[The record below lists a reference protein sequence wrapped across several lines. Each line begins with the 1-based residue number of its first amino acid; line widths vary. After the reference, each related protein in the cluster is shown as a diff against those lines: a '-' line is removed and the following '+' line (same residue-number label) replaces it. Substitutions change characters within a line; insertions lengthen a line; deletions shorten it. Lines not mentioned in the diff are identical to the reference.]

1 MIERITLLVVKLLLK
16 IRYRIEIT
24 GLENIKEDEKV
35 LFLPNHPAYVDPIIV
50 MTSIFERFR
59 PRPLSDE
66 SRVEKPIIKTF
77 MKRLNPVLVPDLA
90 REGRN
95 VHKATLE
102 AMDQI
107 IAALRSGDNVIFYPS
122 GRFYRENKENLRGNS
137 GAHQILNSV
146 PDATVVLVKTNGLW
160 GSSFSWATGKNPE
173 LFRYLP
179 LYLFSIICGLLFF
192 VPKRKVSVE
201 FVVPNDIPYGQ
212 DKMTLNR
219 YLSDFYNQKPEENG
233 FLPYFPWGGTISC
246 VEKKTEQTKE
256 NLDYIAQS
264 TKDLIDDKLKDL
276 TGMSSI
282 KNEDQLSKDLGL
294 DSLSLV
300 ELQTWIEGEFG
311 ITIENQDSI
320 QTVAHC
326 YLAASGQ
333 LLGEVTEQL
342 TPPSNSWLNAAD
354 KTVLSVGSEN
364 NIAHLF
370 LANALKNHNYPL
382 LTDQLSGEKKYKD
395 IVLGVFVL
403 KKIIEKIDDEYI
415 GIMLPASVSA
425 TVLYLATLF
434 AGKVPV
440 MINWTVGKGNMKS
453 CLETVGVKH
462 IFTASALIEKIKYQ
476 GFDYSDISANWIM
489 LDKEAAQ
496 ISIKDKLIAL
506 IKSKLSWKELR
517 QAKISEIAAVLFT
530 SGSEA
535 KPKAVPL
542 CHENIIANMFDYS
555 KLFNF
560 RKSDSMLGML
570 PPFHSFGL
578 SSGVALPLVMGMK
591 VVYHSN
597 PTEGSVLSKII
608 EIFKPTMLVGTPTF
622 LQGILNANGDHESLR
637 TIISGAEKC
646 PERVFDDFSKSCP
659 EAAIYE
665 GYGITECS
673 PVVSANIPG
682 CIVKGS
688 IGKVMPSMEYAV
700 VNEGINKRC
709 KNGERGRL
717 LVSGKNVFS
726 GYINHTGK
734 SPFVEFEGK
743 QWYDTGD
750 LVTESSDGVLTFAGR
765 LKRFVKLGGEM
776 ISLPAIESVLTEKF
790 PANEGEPQLAVEA
803 VESDKQPEITLITT
817 ADISREHAN
826 HLIKDAGLS
835 ALHNI
840 RKVIKHDV
848 IPLLGTGKT
857 DYQTIKEMIG
867 EC

>member
-1 MIERITLLVVKLLLK
+1 MFERIMLLVVKLLLK
-16 IRYRIEIT
+16 IRYRIEVT
-24 GLENIKEDEKV
+24 GLENIEGNKKI
-35 LFLPNHPAYVDPIIV
+35 LFLPNHPAYIDPIIV
-50 MTSIFERFR
+50 MSIILGRFK

-66 SRVEKPIIKTF
+66 SRIEKPFIKTV

-90 REGRN
+90 SSGRN
-95 VHKATLE
+95 AHKAT
-102 AMDQI
+102 
-107 IAALRSGDNVIFYPS
+107 IAAMGEIISTLKGGDNVIFYPS
-122 GRFYRENKENLRGNS
+122 GRLYRENKENLRGNS
-137 GAHQILNSV
+137 GAHQIINSV
-146 PDATVVLVKTNGLW
+146 QDATVVLVRTKGLW
-160 GSSFSWATGKNPE
+160 GSSLSWATGKNPE
-173 LFRYLP
+173 LLRYLP
-179 LYLFSIICGLLFF
+179 KYLLAIVCGLLFF
-192 VPKRKVSVE
+192 VPKRRVTVE
-201 FVVPNDIPYGQ
+201 FVVPDDIPYGQ
-212 DKMTLNR
+212 DKMTFNK

-233 FLPYFPWGGTISC
+233 FIPYYPWGGKLTKI
-246 VEKKTEQTKE
+246 EKRIEHAQE

-264 TKDLIDDKLKDL
+264 TKDLINNKIKEM
-276 TGMSSI
+276 TGVSTIS
-282 KNEDQLSKDLGL
+282 EGDHLSKDLGL

-300 ELQTWIEGEFG
+300 DLQTWMEGEFG
-311 ITIENQDSI
+311 MTIENQESI

-333 LLGEVTEQL
+333 LLGEVVEEL
-342 TPPSNSWLNAAD
+342 TPPSAKWLNAANQAVLKVGD
-354 KTVLSVGSEN
+354 KD

-370 LANALKNHNYPL
+370 LENAQANKAKPL
-382 LTDQLSGEKKYKD
+382 LTDQLAGEKTYQD

-425 TVLYLATLF
+425 TIVYLATMF

-440 MINWTVGKGNMKS
+440 MVNWTVGKGNMKS
-453 CLETVGVKH
+453 CLDTVGVKH
-462 IFTASALIEKIKYQ
+462 VFTASALIEKIKGQ
-476 GFDYSDISANWIM
+476 GFDYSDIAVEWVM
-489 LDKEAAQ
+489 LDKVAAK
-496 ISIKDKLIAL
+496 ISIKDKLTAL

-517 QAKISEIAAVLFT
+517 EAEIPETAAVLFT

-542 CHENIIANMFDYS
+542 THANIIANMSDYS

-560 RKSDSMLGML
+560 KQSDSMLGML

-597 PTEGSVLSKII
+597 PTEGSVISKII
-608 EIFKPTMLVGTPTF
+608 ETFNPTMLLGTPTF
-622 LQGILNANGDHESLR
+622 LQGILNAGGDHSSLR

-646 PERVFDDFSKSCP
+646 PEHIFDDFAKSCP
-659 EAAIYE
+659 EATIYE

-688 IGKVMPSMEYAV
+688 IGKVMPSMEYV
-700 VNEGINKRC
+700 IVNEKGEAKCNT
-709 KNGERGRL
+709 GERGKL
-717 LVSGKNVFS
+717 LVRGENVFS
-726 GYINHTGK
+726 GYINHEGK
-734 SPFVEFEGK
+734 SPFIEFEGK

-750 LVTESSDGVLTFAGR
+750 LVTESPDGVLTFAGR

-776 ISLPAIESVLTEKF
+776 ISLPAIESILTEKY
-790 PANEGEPQLAVEA
+790 PACDGEPQVAVEA
-803 VESDKQPEITLITT
+803 AESDKQPEISLVTT
-817 ADISREHAN
+817 IHISREEAN
-826 HLIKDAGLS
+826 NLIKEAGLS

-840 RKVIKHDV
+840 RKVVKTDV

-857 DYQTIKEMIG
+857 DYRTIKGMLG
-867 EC
+867 